1 MTHDPKCYELAEH
14 FLRDEA
20 AKIGPDRFKAECGKL
35 AEHIQEAIED
45 FLMVAGS

>member
-1 MTHDPKCYELAEH
+1 MTYDSKCYELAEH

-20 AKIGPDRFKAECGKL
+20 TQIGPVRFKKECEKL
-35 AEHIQEAIED
+35 ADHIQEAIED